1 MNVFDT
7 VMDFT
12 DNEYPVTEGIGNSF
26 KKIMAFF
33 KKTFQRFVA
42 FVKSFIK
49 RIKAFFTRNKKVDS
63 DTKNKASK
71 TVKDLDAATKKAKDI
86 NDKLVNSDY
95 DDTEVVSG
103 EVVEDAVKSMNS
115 SVMSAK
121 EFDEVMKKKEGEIK
135 KSEKDLEDKKRQ
147 FANNHDQRMNE
158 IRKAYQ
164 NVMSNNIK
172 EDEYDPDTMK
182 QLDKYDLDVM
192 KQLDEI
198 SSELDDLLK

>member
-1 MNVFDT
+1 MNAFDT
-7 VMDFT
+7 IMEFT
-12 DNEYPVTEGIGNSF
+12 DNEYPVTEGIGNSL

-49 RIKAFFTRNKKVDS
+49 RIKAFFMRNKKVDS

-86 NDKLVNSDY
+86 NDKLVNSDH
-95 DDTEVVSG
+95 DDAEVVSG
-103 EVVEDAVKSMNS
+103 EVIEDAVNSMNS

-121 EFDEVMKKKEGEIK
+121 EFDEVMKKKERERREAEEDLGNK
-135 KSEKDLEDKKRQ
+135 KNQ
-147 FANNHDQRMNE
+147 FAYNHGQRMDE

-164 NVMSNNIK
+164 NIMSNNT
-172 EDEYDPDTMK
+172 ENDEYD
-182 QLDKYDLDVM
+182 LDIINKEI
-192 KQLDEI
+192 DEI
-198 SSELDDLLK
+198 YSELDNL